1 MGKIRT
7 RIIGDTDVEEEQKQ
21 KAKERA
27 ARKKAQEMKE
37 EVASKTDEGA
47 VVEENAQES
56 SDDEKKAKKKK
67 MTKKTEREPKKHGS
81 KYLKAKKQ
89 VESGKIYPLNEAIA
103 LLKKLTYAS
112 FDESVELHLNIT
124 ESGLRG
130 EVTLPHGTGRSVK
143 VAIVDDAV
151 LAQIENGVIEFDIL
165 IAHPSYMSKLA
176 KFAKVLGPKGL
187 MPNPKAGTIGP
198 EPEKLAEKFQKGS
211 IRWKSEAKFP
221 LIHQMIGKI
230 SLKPEQVHENVK
242 SFIDAVGIKKISKVY
257 IKTTMSPALQV
268 DLQSI

>member
-27 ARKKAQEMKE
+27 ARKKAQEKKSE
-37 EVASKTDEGA
+37 EQVDVQMDVNAVNAVDEG
-47 VVEENAQES
+47 VVK
-56 SDDEKKAKKKK
+56 EKKKTKKKNS
-67 MTKKTEREPKKHGS
+67 KKTEREPKKKGT

-103 LLKKLTYAS
+103 LLKKLTFAS
-112 FDESVELHLNIT
+112 FDESVELHLNT
-124 ESGLRG
+124 SESGLRG

-151 LAQIENGVIEFDIL
+151 LAQIEKGIIEFDIL

-198 EPEKLAEKFQKGS
+198 EPEKLAEKFQRGS
-211 IRWKSEAKFP
+211 IRWKSESKFP

-230 SLKPEQVHENVK
+230 SLKPQEIHENTK
-242 SFIDAVGIKKISKVY
+242 SFIDAVGIKKISKMY

-268 DLQSI
+268 TIESV

>member
-7 RIIGDTDVEEEQKQ
+7 RIIGDTDVEEEQK
-21 KAKERA
+21 KKSKERA

-37 EVASKTDEGA
+37 EAVDGASVAEDVK
-47 VVEENAQES
+47 ES
-56 SDDEKKAKKKK
+56 SAEEKKAKKKK
-67 MTKKTEREPKKHGS
+67 MSKKTEREPKKHGS

-89 VESGKIYPLNEAIA
+89 VESGKIYPLNEAIT

-112 FDESVELHLNIT
+112 FDESIELHLNIT

-130 EVTLPHGTGRSVK
+130 EVTLPHGAGRTVK

-151 LAQIENGVIEFDIL
+151 LAQIEKGVIEFDIL
-165 IAHPSYMSKLA
+165 ISHPSYMSKLA
-176 KFAKVLGPKGL
+176 KFAKILGPKGL

-198 EPEKLAEKFQKGS
+198 EPEKLAEKFQQGS
-211 IRWKSEAKFP
+211 IRWKSESKFP

-230 SLKPEQVHENVK
+230 SLKPQEVHENAK
-242 SFIDAVGIKKISKVY
+242 SFIDAVGIKKINKIH
-257 IKTTMSPALQV
+257 IKTTMSPSLQV